1 MVPRTTKPKVTISSS
16 QNALRVPRRKIADL
30 IDLTARL
37 EDVAIHEVDVAVV
50 DDSQIAAL
58 NRRYLRR
65 PGPTDVLSFDMGE
78 PGASGLCAQIV
89 VCAQVA
95 VAEARRRRTGP
106 QAELM
111 LYVLHG
117 LLHLLGYDDLADDDA
132 ERMHA
137 RQDEILAVVGK
148 SRKGR

>member
-1 MVPRTTKPKVTISSS
+1 MARPATKPKVTISSS
-16 QNALRVPRRKIADL
+16 QDALRVPRRKIAEL
-30 IDLTARL
+30 IVLTARL
-37 EDVAIHEVDVAVV
+37 EGATIREVDVAVV
-50 DDSQIAAL
+50 NDDQIGAL
-58 NRRYLRR
+58 NRRYLHRS
-65 PGPTDVLSFDMGE
+65 GPTDVLSFDMSE
-78 PGASGLCAQIV
+78 PGASGLCGQIV

-95 VAEARRRRTGP
+95 VGEARRRRIGP